1 MTLGK
6 RAVFLIF
13 PIVLAGYLLAASLVY
28 VVESKALLS
37 LEKARLSQQLDHA
50 EALFRTDANQSRSFL
65 YSLLEGNAVRLFV
78 SEPDDS
84 YRNNALSLRIQASIR
99 SLSDDPR
106 AYVSFSILQPDLSI
120 GYYFENSDDPFAEV
134 SPAQMQLAQALAKSE
149 VLRNWTFLD
158 GGTGA
163 SAGEK
168 RPLLVYSEYIDP
180 TTFSRAL
187 PSNRT
192 RALLVQVAIQPDQFL
207 AMLQSLKTEY
217 GAEPLLTTQVLTET
231 DADALSASVELIP
244 QLHLTLRI
252 SDAYASSAMGQL
264 KLVLGIG
271 TIGMSLLSIG
281 LMIALIRRF
290 ITDPI
295 AALDQQVTAVMDER
309 TEQIVDVG
317 GDGEIGRLTGN
328 IKKLHDQ
335 SSSALRRVQEA
346 SWTDA
351 LTGMLN
357 RGRFNM
363 LAGRIVQH
371 AVDGHGSA
379 ALLFIDID
387 HFKFVNDKYG
397 HEVGDA
403 LLRIFAARV
412 RDAIAP
418 IMTRRGLPGAILARL
433 SGDEFAVL
441 IQAEPGTGAI
451 RETCD
456 AILSLFAQGFEVQDK
471 VHPVTASIGV
481 AICPLDAESV
491 AELISN
497 ADAAMYQ
504 AKTSGKNRSSRF
516 SRALQ
521 DKRDRVRQIQDELRV
536 LDPDEQ
542 FHLVY
547 MPIVDQRGTV
557 TGCEALLRWT
567 SPTLGRVTPDEFVP
581 IAESSGQ
588 FTKIDWWV
596 VSRAMADYDKI
607 RAMFGPQAVLAINIS
622 SAELHSRSIGDHF
635 TREAARHGIAP
646 DRIEIELT
654 ETFAVKLGD
663 QLHRNIEALRSRG
676 FRISI
681 DDFGAG
687 YTSVQQI
694 IEYTADTIKLDRAIV
709 ETMATADLSPALT
722 ALIALCHA
730 RGMSVIG
737 EGVDS
742 VEKVDFLTRAGCDH
756 FQGYLISKPLA
767 LDELGIWAL
776 QQVRETGMGL
786 PDERPLTYV
795 PRARGTL
802 RLL

>member
-13 PIVLAGYLLAASLVY
+13 PIVLAGYLLAACLVY

-37 LEKARLSQQLDHA
+37 LERARIFQQLDHA

-65 YSLLEGNAVRLFV
+65 YSLLEGNAVRLFA
-78 SEPDDS
+78 SEPDAS
-84 YRNNALSLRIQASIR
+84 YRNTALSLRIQESIR
-99 SLSDDPR
+99 SLSDDMR
-106 AYVSFSILQPDLSI
+106 AYISFSIIQPDLSI
-120 GYYFENSDDPFAEV
+120 GYYFENSDDPFADI
-134 SPAQMQLAQALAKSE
+134 SPAQTALAKTLSASE
-149 VLRNWTFLD
+149 ALRNWTFLND
-158 GGTGA
+158 GT
-163 SAGEK
+163 S
-168 RPLLVYSEYIDP
+168 RPLVVYSEFIDP

-187 PSNRT
+187 PSNKN

-207 AMLQSLKTEY
+207 AMLRSLKTEY
-217 GAEPLLTTQVLTET
+217 GTEPLFMPEAPKTAAPGE
-231 DADALSASVELIP
+231 LSASVELIP
-244 QLHLTLRI
+244 ALHLTLRVPQ
-252 SDAYASSAMGQL
+252 AYASEALWQL
-264 KLVLGIG
+264 TLVLGVG
-271 TIGMSLLSIG
+271 TIGMSLISIG
-281 LMIALIRRF
+281 LMITLIRRF

-309 TEQIVDVG
+309 SEQIVAAG

-351 LTGMLN
+351 LTGMQN
-357 RGRFNM
+357 RSRFNV
-363 LAGRIVQH
+363 LAGRIVQD
-371 AVDGHGSA
+371 AVAGRGSA

-387 HFKFVNDKYG
+387 HFKFVNDKHG
-397 HEVGDA
+397 HEVGDE
-403 LLRIFAARV
+403 LLCVFATRV
-412 RDAIAP
+412 HDAVAP
-418 IMTRRGLPGAILARL
+418 IMQQRALPEPMLARL

-451 RETCD
+451 REACD
-456 AILSLFAQGFEVQDK
+456 AILALFTNGFEVQGK
-471 VHPVTASIGV
+471 IYPVTASIGV
-481 AICPLDAESV
+481 ALCPRDAESV
-491 AELISN
+491 AALISN

-504 AKTSGKNRSSRF
+504 AKTSGKNQSSRF
-516 SRALQ
+516 SRNLQ
-521 DKRDRVRQIQDELRV
+521 DKRDRVRQIQEELRV

-547 MPIVDQRGTV
+547 MPIVDQAGAV

-596 VSRAMADYDKI
+596 VSRAMADYGKI
-607 RAMFGPQAVLAINIS
+607 CDMFGPQAVLAINIS

-635 TREAARHGIAP
+635 SREAARYGIAP

-654 ETFAVKLGD
+654 ETYAVKLGD

-709 ETMATADLSPALT
+709 ETMATPDLSPALT

-730 RGMSVIG
+730 RGMAVIG
-737 EGVDS
+737 EGVDN
-742 VEKVDFLTRAGCDH
+742 ERKVAFLTRAGCDF

-776 QQVRETGMGL
+776 HRLGGTALG
-786 PDERPLTYV
+786 PHDEHGAMIG
-795 PRARGTL
+795 PRKQGTL

>member
-6 RAVFLIF
+6 RAVYLIF

-37 LEKARLSQQLDHA
+37 LEKARISQQLDHA

-134 SPAQMQLAQALAKSE
+134 SPAQMTLAQTLSRSE

-158 GGTGA
+158 GRSGG
-163 SAGEK
+163 SADDR

-187 PSNRT
+187 PSNRS

-207 AMLQSLKTEY
+207 AMLQSLETEY
-217 GAEPLLTTQVLTET
+217 GTEPLFTR
-231 DADALSASVELIP
+231 DAPTPAQGGELAASVELIP
-244 QLHLTLRI
+244 QLHLTLRVP
-252 SDAYASSAMGQL
+252 DAYVSTALWQL
-264 KLVLGIG
+264 KLVLGLG
-271 TIGMSLLSIG
+271 TVGMSLLSIG

-309 TEQIVDVG
+309 SEQIVDVG
-317 GDGEIGRLTGN
+317 GNGEIGRLTGN

-357 RGRFNM
+357 RNRFNV
-363 LAGRIVQH
+363 LAGRIVQRAVEGH
-371 AVDGHGSA
+371 ASA

-387 HFKFVNDKYG
+387 HFKFVNDKHG
-397 HEVGDA
+397 HDVGDE
-403 LLRIFAARV
+403 LLRVFADRV
-412 RDAIAP
+412 RDTIAP
-418 IMTRRGLPGAILARL
+418 IMTRRGLPSAVLARL

-441 IQAEPGTGAI
+441 LQAEPGTGAI
-451 RETCD
+451 REACD
-456 AILSLFAQGFEVQDK
+456 AILALFTHGFEVRDK

-481 AICPLDAESV
+481 AICPCDATSV
-491 AELISN
+491 AALVSN

-521 DKRDRVRQIQDELRV
+521 DKRDRVRQIQEELRL

-547 MPIVDQRGTV
+547 MPIVDAGGRV

-596 VSRAMADYDKI
+596 VSRAMSDYGTI
-607 RAMFGPQAVLAINIS
+607 RDMFGPQAVLAINIS

-635 TREAARHGIAP
+635 SREAARHDIPP

-663 QLHRNIEALRSRG
+663 QLHRNLEALRSRG

-709 ETMATADLSPALT
+709 ETMATPDLSPALT

-737 EGVDS
+737 EGIDS
-742 VEKVDFLTRAGCDH
+742 AEKVDFLTRAGCDF

-776 QQVRETGMGL
+776 QRVSETATMR
-786 PDERPLTYV
+786 PSERPASAV
-795 PRARGTL
+795 ARARGTL

>member
-28 VVESKALLS
+28 LVESRALLS
-37 LEKARLSQQLDHA
+37 LERARIFQQLDHA
-50 EALFRTDANQSRSFL
+50 EALFRADANQSRSFL
-65 YSLLEGNAVRLFV
+65 YSLLEGNAVRLFI
-78 SEPDDS
+78 SEPDAS
-84 YRNNALSLRIQASIR
+84 YRNNALSLRIQESIR
-99 SLSDDPR
+99 SQSDDMR
-106 AYVSFSILQPDLSI
+106 AYISVSILQPDLSL
-120 GYYFENSDDPFAEV
+120 GYYFENSSDPFAEA
-134 SPAQMQLAQALAKSE
+134 SPAQMKLAQALFE
-149 VLRNWTFLD
+149 GEILRNWTYLHE
-158 GGTGA
+158 GT
-163 SAGEK
+163 S
-168 RPLLVYSEYIDP
+168 RPLIVYSEFIDP

-187 PSNRT
+187 PSNKN
-192 RALLVQVAIQPDQFL
+192 RALLVQVAIEPNQFL
-207 AMLQSLKTEY
+207 AMLQSLETEY
-217 GAEPLLTTQVLTET
+217 GTEPVFTAEAPAMALPGE
-231 DADALSASVELIP
+231 LSASVPLIP
-244 QLHLTLRI
+244 KLHLTLRVPE
-252 SDAYASSAMGQL
+252 AYASDAMWQL
-264 KLVLGIG
+264 TLVLGAG
-271 TIGMSLLSIG
+271 TVGMSVVSIG
-281 LMIALIRRF
+281 LMITLIRRF

-309 TEQIVDVG
+309 TEHIVEAG

-357 RGRFNM
+357 RSRFNV
-363 LAGRIVQH
+363 LAGRIVQD
-371 AVDGHGSA
+371 AVAGRGSA

-387 HFKFVNDKYG
+387 HFKFVNDKHG
-397 HEVGDA
+397 HEVGDE
-403 LLRIFAARV
+403 LLRVFATRV
-412 RDAIAP
+412 RDAVAP
-418 IMTRRGLPGAILARL
+418 IMQQRALPKPILARL

-441 IQAEPGTGAI
+441 VQAEPGTGAI
-451 RETCD
+451 REACD
-456 AILSLFAQGFEVQDK
+456 AILALFTQGFEVQGK
-471 VHPVTASIGV
+471 IYPVTASIGV
-481 AICPLDAESV
+481 AICPQDAESV
-491 AELISN
+491 AALISN

-516 SRALQ
+516 SRELQ
-521 DKRDRVRQIQDELRV
+521 DKRDRVRQIQEELRV

-547 MPIVDQRGTV
+547 MPIVDQAGSV

-596 VSRAMADYDKI
+596 VSRAMGDYGKI
-607 RAMFGPQAVLAINIS
+607 RDMFGSQAVLAINIS

-654 ETFAVKLGD
+654 ETYAVKLGD

-709 ETMATADLSPALT
+709 ETMATPDLSPALT

-730 RGMSVIG
+730 RGMVVIG
-737 EGVDS
+737 EGIDS
-742 VEKVDFLTRAGCDH
+742 DRKVEFLTRAGCDF
-756 FQGYLISKPLA
+756 FQGYLISRPLA

-776 QQVRETGMGL
+776 HRLGETAAAPQEEHSAMIG
-786 PDERPLTYV
+786 
-795 PRARGTL
+795 PRKRGTR

>member
-13 PIVLAGYLLAASLVY
+13 PIVLAGYLLAACLVY

-37 LEKARLSQQLDHA
+37 LERARIFQQLDHA
-50 EALFRTDANQSRSFL
+50 EALFRADANQSRSFL
-65 YSLLEGNAVRLFV
+65 YSLLEGNALRLFM
-78 SEPDDS
+78 SEPDAS
-84 YRNNALSLRIQASIR
+84 YRNNALSLRIQESIR
-99 SLSDDPR
+99 MLSDDMR
-106 AYVSFSILQPDLSI
+106 AYVSFSILQPDSSI
-120 GYYFENSDDPFAEV
+120 GYYFENSDDPFAEI
-134 SPAQMQLAQALAKSE
+134 SPAQMTLARTLFKGE
-149 VLRNWTFLD
+149 RLRNWTYLNE
-158 GGTGA
+158 GT
-163 SAGEK
+163 S
-168 RPLLVYSEYIDP
+168 RPLIVYSEFIDP

-187 PSNRT
+187 PSNKD
-192 RALLVQVAIQPDQFL
+192 RALLVQVAVQPDQFL
-207 AMLQSLKTEY
+207 AMVQSLQREYATAPQFTSEAPKTAAPGE
-217 GAEPLLTTQVLTET
+217 
-231 DADALSASVELIP
+231 LSASVELIP
-244 QLHLTLRI
+244 ALHLTLRVPQ
-252 SDAYASSAMGQL
+252 AYASAALWQL
-264 KLVLGIG
+264 TLVLGVG
-271 TIGMSLLSIG
+271 TIGMSLISIG
-281 LMIALIRRF
+281 LMITLIRRF

-295 AALDQQVTAVMDER
+295 AALDHQVTAVMDER
-309 TEQIVDVG
+309 SEHIVEAG

-351 LTGMLN
+351 LTGMQN
-357 RGRFNM
+357 RSRFNV
-363 LAGRIVQH
+363 LAGRIVQE
-371 AVDGHGSA
+371 AVAGRGSA

-387 HFKFVNDKYG
+387 HFKFVNDKHG
-397 HEVGDA
+397 HEVGDE
-403 LLRIFAARV
+403 LLRVFATRV
-412 RDAIAP
+412 RDAVAP
-418 IMTRRGLPGAILARL
+418 IMQQRGLPEPMLARL

-441 IQAEPGTGAI
+441 IQAEPGAGAI
-451 RETCD
+451 REACD
-456 AILSLFAQGFEVQDK
+456 AILALFTHGFEVQGK
-471 VHPVTASIGV
+471 IYPVTASIGV
-481 AICPLDAESV
+481 ALCPRDADSV
-491 AELISN
+491 AALISN

-504 AKTSGKNRSSRF
+504 AKTSGKNQSSRF
-516 SRALQ
+516 SRNLQ
-521 DKRDRVRQIQDELRV
+521 DKRDRVRQIQEELRV

-547 MPIVDQRGTV
+547 MPIVDQAGAV

-596 VSRAMADYDKI
+596 VSRAMADYGKI
-607 RAMFGPQAVLAINIS
+607 RDMFGPQAVLAINIS

-635 TREAARHGIAP
+635 SREAARYGIAP

-654 ETFAVKLGD
+654 ETYAVKLGD

-709 ETMATADLSPALT
+709 ETMATPDLSPALT

-730 RGMSVIG
+730 RGMAVIG
-737 EGVDS
+737 EGVDN
-742 VEKVDFLTRAGCDH
+742 ERKVACLTHAGCDF

-776 QQVRETGMGL
+776 HRLGETALM
-786 PDERPLTYV
+786 PHDEHATMIG
-795 PRARGTL
+795 PRKQGTR